1 MRTRLTWFGG
11 SLLAVVLAVACGGGN
26 DTTPEPGSMTSGSAG
41 KGAASGG
48 SGGTG
53 AAAAGS
59 ATTTTGGGSGTSASG
74 GTTGV
79 SGGSAGASGGTSGA
93 AGGTTSGSAGQGLAT
108 GGSAGTA
115 GLGGA
120 GAAAGSTG
128 MTTGGAG
135 GAVAGGAAG
144 MPAGGTGSTM
154 MGTGAFTIDV
164 KLASDMKSTAP
175 TTVGIVTWS
184 LDKPG
189 LTEAHID
196 FGLDAMYGFTAPVD
210 LKAENYKT
218 LLLGMKPAKTY
229 HFRVVATDGSQ
240 TYTSDD
246 KTVTTGAKTSAV
258 SFTSFSVKDAAK
270 LEKGFFIGSFWQ
282 GTGSTVPF
290 VADTDGDIVW
300 WYSKASG
307 ESTDGVSRAHLSADS
322 KNVWLVNE
330 ALTGAPL
337 RRVSMD
343 TLDVQTY
350 MATKASHDICAVT
363 GETMAYLDY
372 SESDCNSIFEITPST
387 TDKGKEVFES
397 TGVTGTSGSLTSC
410 HGNAVRYSKKEDVYT
425 FSDWQKDIAVV
436 DRAGMLKWKLS
447 QKVSGGNATWGSAQ
461 HGHQLLDGSI
471 LIFAN
476 NAQGN
481 AKSQAIEYGLDGSL
495 IKAFKSNGGATNF
508 GDVQRLPNGNTLI
521 TYSTSS
527 LIQEV
532 DPSDAVV
539 LEIKAG
545 GSFGYVEFRKSLYG
559 EPIDNQ

>member
-1 MRTRLTWFGG
+1 MRTALSWFGSG
-11 SLLAVVLAVACGGGN
+11 SLAIVVAAACGGGK
-26 DTTPEPGSMTSGSAG
+26 DTTPER
-41 KGAASGG
+41 GAMS
-48 SGGTG
+48 
-53 AAAAGS
+53 
-59 ATTTTGGGSGTSASG
+59 
-74 GTTGV
+74 
-79 SGGSAGASGGTSGA
+79 SGA
-93 AGGTTSGSAGQGLAT
+93 AGGSVGKG
-108 GGSAGTA
+108 GTA
-115 GLGGA
+115 GVGTGGAAGIPSNGGSGMTAGSGGMTAGGA
-120 GAAAGSTG
+120 GAAS
-128 MTTGGAG
+128 
-135 GAVAGGAAG
+135 AAG
-144 MPAGGTGSTM
+144 MPAGGGGSTTT
-154 MGTGAFTIDV
+154 GNGAFSIDV

-196 FGLDAMYGFTAPVD
+196 FGLDTAYGFTAPVALEAD
-210 LKAENYKT
+210 GHKT

-240 TYTSDD
+240 RYTSDD
-246 KTVTTGAKTSAV
+246 ETVTTGAKTTAV
-258 SFTSFSVKDAAK
+258 SLTSLSVKDADK
-270 LEKGFFIGSFWQ
+270 MEKGFLIGSFWQ
-282 GTGSTVPF
+282 GSGSTVPF
-290 VADTDGDIVW
+290 IVDTDGDIVW
-300 WYSKASG
+300 WYSKAQG

-330 ALTGAPL
+330 GLSGAPL

-343 TLDVQTY
+343 TLDAQTY
-350 MATKASHDICAVT
+350 ASTKASHDICAVT

-372 SESDCNSIFEITPST
+372 SESDCNSIFEITPGT

-397 TGVTGTSGSLTSC
+397 TGVTGSSGSLTSC
-410 HGNAVRYSKKEDVYT
+410 HGNAVRYSRKEDVYT

-447 QKVSGGNATWGSAQ
+447 EKVSGGNSAWGSAQ
-461 HGHQLLDGSI
+461 HGHQLLDSSI

-476 NAQGN
+476 NAGGN
-481 AKSQAIEYGLDGSL
+481 AKSQAIEYGLDGSV
-495 IKAFKSNGGATNF
+495 IKKFNSGGGATNF

-527 LIQEV
+527 LIQEI
-532 DPSDAVV
+532 DASDAVV